1 MVAMKRVSRTSSQ
14 WSGTSRSVPVV
25 ADRYC
30 RRDKVIKVSDPIS
43 RLPDWQLARLA
54 ILLDALN
61 GVPVSYPETAS
72 LAWLAGQELV
82 TVENIAAVI
91 RRVRS
96 TGNDRPC
103 SDPEV

>member
-1 MVAMKRVSRTSSQ
+1 MT
-14 WSGTSRSVPVV
+14 
-25 ADRYC
+25 
-30 RRDKVIKVSDPIS
+30 DPIS
-43 RLPDWQLARLA
+43 RLPAWQLTRLV

-82 TVENIAAVI
+82 TVENIAAII
-91 RRVRS
+91 RRARS
-96 TGNDRPC
+96 VGKDRPC